1 MLQRLHGAL
10 EQISRIAVWCGG
22 GALLAAAVMV
32 TVDVLLRKFFSITMS
47 GSDEISGYVFAAGT
61 TWAYS
66 YCLLH
71 RSNVRIDAV
80 YNFLPRPVKAVL
92 DIVGVALLLGYM
104 LLLTEKAVQ
113 MFVTSWENNSV
124 SISTLAVPLWI
135 PQLFW
140 VAGLFLFVATLVVV
154 TLHALVGLLTGD
166 LDQVQR
172 VAGVRSMEEEIEEET
187 HGMGGPHTPA
197 THAEGV

>member
-10 EQISRIAVWCGG
+10 EQISRYAVWCGG
-22 GALLAAAVMV
+22 AALLAAAVMV

-71 RSNVRIDAV
+71 RSNVRIDAL
-80 YNFLPRPVKAVL
+80 YSFLPAPMKAVL
-92 DIVGVALLLGYM
+92 DIVGVTLLLGYM
-104 LLLTEKAVQ
+104 ALLTDKAIVT
-113 MFVTSWENNSV
+113 FVTSWENGSV

-140 VAGLFLFVATLVVV
+140 VAGLILFIVTLTFVAVYALLSLV
-154 TLHALVGLLTGD
+154 TGN
-166 LDQVQR
+166 LAQVQR
-172 VAGVRSMEEEIEEET
+172 VAGVPSMEEGIAEET
-187 HGMGGPHTPA
+187 HGMGIQTRSGGA
-197 THAEGV
+197 